1 VAPQPAE
8 SKAQFDQQVAAHN
21 TKMFIADGTFF
32 NLGQA
37 FMESN
42 SVLPT
47 FVSTLTTS
55 PFLIGLVSSLRSFGY
70 LMPQI
75 FVAGYI
81 DRQEYKK
88 PFMMKAGYLMRISAL
103 IMAASALLAVKNRGL
118 ALAIFYLSLIGVAFG
133 DGFGGPPW
141 MEIVAITIPASRR
154 SGLFGTMQ
162 ACGGVAAF
170 SAGFVI
176 QWLLG
181 TAVPYPYNYAL
192 TLFLGALFLCCSLL
206 CMVFIKD
213 PGGKPPSEVT
223 SMREYLRRL
232 PSAWTSNILFRQVI
246 YTRLL
251 MGAMYL
257 ALPFFAIH
265 AQKDLAFAPSMVGLF
280 VSAQMVGSVGGGP
293 LWGYLGDRHGP
304 RWIVRLVTV
313 VFMLTGT
320 LALLARLSFF
330 AGLTA
335 LAFPLYLMLYACLG
349 AGFGGTW
356 IGYTNYVLDI
366 APESQRA
373 TLVGLYNTIS
383 APLTLLTMVGG
394 WLLQATN
401 YTVLFAV
408 EAAIVFISVIL
419 AWRLPDSREYRTQA

>member
-1 VAPQPAE
+1 MDPQPAA
-8 SKAQFDQQVAAHN
+8 SKTQFDPQIAAHN
-21 TKMFIADGTFF
+21 TKVFIADGTFF

-37 FMESN
+37 FLEGN

-55 PFLIGLVSSLRSFGY
+55 PFLIGVVSSLRAFGY

-75 FVAGYI
+75 FVAGYM
-81 DRQEYKK
+81 DRLKYKK
-88 PFMMKAGYLMRISAL
+88 PFMMKAGYVMRISAL
-103 IMAASALLAVKNRGL
+103 VMAASALLSVKNRAL

-133 DGFGGPPW
+133 DGFGSPPW
-141 MEIVAITIPASRR
+141 MEIVAVTIPANRR

-162 ACGGVAAF
+162 ACGGIAAF
-170 SAGFVI
+170 LAGFVI

-181 TAVPYPYNYAL
+181 NAVAYPYNYAL
-192 TLFLGALFLCCSLL
+192 TLFLGALGLCCSLL
-206 CMVFIKD
+206 CMAFIKD
-213 PGGKPPSEVT
+213 PGGYTPSNVT
-223 SMREYLRRL
+223 GMGEYLRKL
-232 PSAWTSNILFRQVI
+232 PAAWTGNPLFRRVI

-265 AQKDLAFAPSMVGLF
+265 AQKELGLAPSMVGLF

-304 RWIVRLVTV
+304 RWIVRVVTV
-313 VFMLTGT
+313 LFMMTGT

-330 AGLTA
+330 AGIQA
-335 LAFPLYLMLYACLG
+335 LAFPLYLMLYSCLG
-349 AGFGGTW
+349 AAFGGTW
-356 IGYTNYVLDI
+356 IGYTNYILDI
-366 APESQRA
+366 APETQRA

-394 WLLQATN
+394 WILQATN
-401 YTVLFAV
+401 YTVLFII
-408 EAAIVFISVIL
+408 EAAIVFVSVTL
-419 AWRLPDSREYRTQA
+419 ALRLPDSREYRT

>member
-1 VAPQPAE
+1 MDPQPAA
-8 SKAQFDQQVAAHN
+8 SKTQYDPQIAAHN
-21 TKMFIADGTFF
+21 TKVFIGDGTFF

-37 FMESN
+37 FLEGN
-42 SVLPT
+42 SMLPT
-47 FVSTLTTS
+47 FVSTLTSS
-55 PFLIGLVSSLRSFGY
+55 PFLIGVVSSLRAFGY

-81 DRQEYKK
+81 DRLKYKK
-88 PFMMKAGYLMRISAL
+88 PFMMKAGYVMRISAL
-103 IMAASALLAVKNRGL
+103 VMAASALLAVKNRGL

-141 MEIVAITIPASRR
+141 MEIVAVTIPANRR

-181 TAVPYPYNYAL
+181 NAVPYPYNYAL
-192 TLFLGALFLCCSLL
+192 TLFLGALFLSCSLL

-213 PGGKPPSEVT
+213 PGGNTPSKVT
-223 SMREYLRRL
+223 GMSEYLRRL
-232 PSAWTSNILFRQVI
+232 PSAWSSNALFRHVI

-265 AQKDLAFAPSMVGLF
+265 AQKGLGFAPSMVGLF
-280 VSAQMVGSVGGGP
+280 VSAQMVGGVGGGP

-313 VFMLTGT
+313 LFMMTGV
-320 LALLARLSFF
+320 LALFARLTFF

-335 LAFPLYLMLYACLG
+335 LAFPLYLVLYGCLG

-356 IGYTNYVLDI
+356 IGYTNYILDI

-373 TLVGLYNTIS
+373 TLVGLFNTIS

-401 YTVLFAV
+401 YTVLFIV
-408 EAAIVFISVIL
+408 EAAIVLISVTL
-419 AWRLPDSREYRTQA
+419 AWRLPDSREYRT